1 MRIARVAFKN
11 AARYAIVEGDRV
23 RFLAEPPFDGIKET
37 EERIELAEVKLLP
50 PTDCMNYWGVGFNY
64 PAHLHQ
70 AAQTSGQ
77 DIPKLPRPWLKG
89 VGSLIGPGDPIIIP
103 PEAGAVHYEGELVI
117 VIKKKARR
125 VTPEEAKQCIFGY
138 TCGNDVSEK
147 QAWEGEHTFWRAKGT
162 DTFGP
167 AGPWIETD
175 IDPENQILTVRLN
188 GKVVDTTNTSAMI
201 HKPAYLVSYMST
213 FTTLYPGDLILTGAS
228 GVTQAM
234 KPGDVVEVEVSG
246 IGVLRNPV
254 EAEKMSRK

>member
-1 MRIARVAFKN
+1 MKIARVALAN
-11 AARYAIVEGDRV
+11 AERYAIVEDERV
-23 RFLAEPPFDGIKET
+23 RLLSEPPFERIKET
-37 EERIELAEVKLLP
+37 REHVPLAEVRLLA
-50 PTDCMNYWGVGFNY
+50 PTQCVNYWGVGFNY
-64 PAHLHQ
+64 PTHLRQ
-70 AAQTSGQ
+70 ATETSGQ

-89 VGSLIGPGDPIIIP
+89 VGSLIGPGEPIIIP

-117 VIKKKARR
+117 VVKKKARR
-125 VTPEEAKQCIFGY
+125 VTPEEAEQCIFGY

-147 QAWEGEHTFWRAKGT
+147 QAWEREHTFWRAKGT

-175 IDPENQILTVRLN
+175 LDPLSQILTVRLN
-188 GKVVDTTNTSAMI
+188 GKVVDTTHTSEMI
-201 HKPAYLVSYMST
+201 HKPAFLVSYMST

-254 EAEKMSRK
+254 KAEELRS

>member
-1 MRIARVAFKN
+1 MRIARVAFRN
-11 AARYAIVEGDRV
+11 SARYAIVEDDRV
-23 RFLAEPPFDGIKET
+23 RFLAEPPFDGIKPT
-37 EERIELAEVKLLP
+37 QERVPLAEVKMLA
-50 PTDCMNYWGVGFNY
+50 PTECMNYWGVGFNY

-70 AAQTSGQ
+70 AAETSGQ

-89 VGSLIGPGDPIIIP
+89 VGSLIGPDEPIIIP
-103 PEAGAVHYEGELVI
+103 PEAGAVHYEGELVV

-125 VTPEEAKQCIFGY
+125 VTPDEAKLCILGY

-147 QAWEGEHTFWRAKGT
+147 KEWEREHTFWRAKGT

-167 AGPWIETD
+167 AGPGIETD
-175 IDPENQILTVRLN
+175 LNPERETLTVRLN
-188 GKVVDTTNTSAMI
+188 GKVMDTTNISAMI
-201 HKPAYLVSYMST
+201 HKPAFLVSYMST

-254 EAEKMSRK
+254 EAEKMARK